1 MPSLTFVL
9 PHWLYWAGLVVF
21 PILAMVM
28 ARRSRALRES
38 GAGQGYSLSLG
49 YFILVTGGILGLH
62 RFYLKS
68 LLGLIFIPLF
78 IAILFANAQ
87 QRESREEFSNATNI
101 VEVAQGTLEREGDR
115 VAEADATLAE
125 LQAELDGAEDG
136 SFAQQSAQRKLERAE
151 TRIAQARNRVA
162 QAEQDLARAQPMAVQ
177 AQADRAFW
185 GDAAFYTFMLILALL
200 LLDAL
205 LLPRLKRQAE
215 EKMAL
220 EPEEVSEIEAALE
233 AVEETER
240 KADHEHLSSGW
251 TGVLDR
257 LSYYSGE
264 FVAYWAVIAVFVYYY
279 EVVARYVFNSPTN
292 WAHESMFLMFGM
304 QYLISGAYAMLTE
317 AHVRVDVFYAPMS
330 PRRKALT
337 DLLTSIFFFIFA
349 GTLLVTSWIFAYDAT
364 VVQEVSF
371 SEWAIH
377 YWPMKWLMVAGGLL
391 LVLQGISKMAQD
403 LRTLALGPREA

>member
-1 MPSLTFVL
+1 
-9 PHWLYWAGLVVF
+9 
-21 PILAMVM
+21 MVM
-28 ARRSRALRES
+28 ARRSRALREA

-87 QRESREEFSNATNI
+87 QRDAREEFSNATNI

-125 LQAELDGAEDG
+125 LKVELDAAEEG

-162 QAEQDLARAQPMAVQ
+162 QAEQDLARAQPLVES

-205 LLPRLKRQAE
+205 MLPRLKRKAE
-215 EKMAL
+215 EKMAA
-220 EPEEVSEIEAALE
+220 EPEEVSEVEAALE

-240 KADHEHLSSGW
+240 KADHEHLTGGW
-251 TGVLDR
+251 TGLLDR

-377 YWPMKWLMVAGGLL
+377 YWPMKWFMVAGGLL

-403 LRTLALGPREA
+403 LRTLALGPKEA